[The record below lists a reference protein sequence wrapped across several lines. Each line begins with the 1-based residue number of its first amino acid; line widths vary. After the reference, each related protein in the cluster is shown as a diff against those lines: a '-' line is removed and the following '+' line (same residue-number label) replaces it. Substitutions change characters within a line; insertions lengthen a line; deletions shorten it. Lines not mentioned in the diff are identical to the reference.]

1 MSAKGLKRGKT
12 CELRVI
18 GLRFI
23 FYLIGRGQDA
33 SFPNLFEKRKF
44 NGKTNA
50 ISDYLFAL
58 NLVIEIDNITL

>member
-1 MSAKGLKRGKT
+1 M
-12 CELRVI
+12 I

-23 FYLIGRGQDA
+23 FYLIGRGEDA
-33 SFPNLFEKRKF
+33 CFPNLFEKRNF

-58 NLVIEIDNITL
+58 NLVIEIDNIIL